1 MNRVKNSG
9 KGKKVLVALMAASQI
24 GCFAL
29 PALAVDSTVR
39 IAGRSAFDVLA
50 SAGGYSSVARAEIM
64 QKNLD
69 NAIVSAVQS
78 GMSPVAVNVN
88 YVKGMPVLT
97 VGGYYIGT
105 VDNASA
111 KAAGTTPATLAQ
123 RWADN
128 IRSIVADTGSI
139 QAYVAQLTGGDRSQP
154 MAQLPP
160 SNSNSVT
167 VPDTTTSTP
176 YRGRVVYMPAGMQF
190 PVVLQT
196 ALSSETAR
204 PGDMIQ
210 ARLDQPIAMGDT
222 TIPAG
227 TVFTGRVTDAEPGQR
242 LWNGAAAQLGVQFDT
257 MRMPDGTSTPIVGRI
272 AGGLTANQQQSLLG
286 KLESNRLTRSAVRG
300 AAGAGIGAALGT
312 AIGAIAGGGRGLG
325 RGAWSGAAI
334 GGGLGLVQGLI
345 LSKGKNI
352 VIPSGQTLQVQLD
365 APASVSVSGGTI

>member
-1 MNRVKNSG
+1 MLIAV
-9 KGKKVLVALMAASQI
+9 MAASQI
-24 GCFAL
+24 GSFAL

-39 IAGRSAFDVLA
+39 IAGRQAFDVLA
-50 SAGGYSSVARAEIM
+50 SAGGYSAVARAEIM

-111 KAAGTTPATLAQ
+111 KAAGTTPAGLAQ
-123 RWADN
+123 RWASN
-128 IRSIVADTGSI
+128 IRGIVSDTGSI

-154 MAQLPP
+154 VAQLPP
-160 SNSNSVT
+160 SSSVT

-210 ARLDQPIAMGDT
+210 GRLDQPLAMGDV
-222 TIPAG
+222 TIPVG

-257 MRMPDGTSTPIVGRI
+257 MRLPDGTSTPIVGRI
-272 AGGLTANQQQSLLG
+272 SGGLTANQQQSLLG

-312 AIGAIAGGGRGLG
+312 AIGAIAGGGRGLA

-365 APASVSVSGGTI
+365 APASVAVTGGTF